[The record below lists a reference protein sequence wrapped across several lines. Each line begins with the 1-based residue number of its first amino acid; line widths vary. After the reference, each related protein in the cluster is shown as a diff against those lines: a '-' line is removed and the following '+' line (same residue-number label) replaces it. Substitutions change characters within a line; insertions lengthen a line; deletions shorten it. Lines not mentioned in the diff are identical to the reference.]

1 MKEKFAAQL
10 EGVKKD
16 LIFLAN
22 QVEDAVYRALKALEK
37 QDKEKA
43 QEIIAADI
51 NINLAEVEIEK
62 KIFSLLALQQP
73 VAMDLRFIVAAL
85 KMNNDLERIGDH
97 AKNIAKCARK
107 LSGEPF
113 MDAIEEIPEFGRTC
127 RNLFR
132 DAVQAFINLN
142 TDQAA
147 EISERDEEIDK
158 AMKKIT
164 RRIITSI
171 KDDPGKT
178 EQGMELIN
186 VVRHLERIA
195 DLAVNLG
202 EDVIFM
208 KDAKIIRYGLGTTK
222 E

>member
-10 EGVKKD
+10 EDVKKD

-22 QVEDAVYRALKALEK
+22 HVEDALYRALKALEK
-37 QDKEKA
+37 QDKDSAK
-43 QEIIAADI
+43 QIIADDI

-73 VAMDLRFIVAAL
+73 VAIDLRFIVAAL
-85 KMNNDLERIGDH
+85 RMNNDLERIGDH
-97 AKNIAKCARK
+97 AKNIAKVARK

-113 MDAIEEIPEFGRTC
+113 IDAIEDVPAFGRAC
-127 RNLFR
+127 RNIFR

-142 TDQAA
+142 TDQAS
-147 EISERDEEIDK
+147 EIRERDEEIDK
-158 AMKKIT
+158 EMKRITKKI
-164 RRIITSI
+164 ISNI
-171 KDDPGKT
+171 KDNPGKI

-186 VVRHLERIA
+186 VVKHLERIA

-202 EDVIFM
+202 EDVIFIE
-208 KDAKIIRYGLGTTK
+208 DAKIIRYGLGNT
-222 E
+222 EE

>member
-1 MKEKFAAQL
+1 MNNKFAAQL
-10 EGVKKD
+10 EDVKKD

-22 QVEDAVYRALKALEK
+22 QVEDALYRALKALEK
-37 QDKEKA
+37 QDKEEAK
-43 QEIIAADI
+43 EIVAADI
-51 NINLAEVEIEK
+51 NINMAEVAIEK

-73 VAMDLRFIVAAL
+73 VAIDLRFIVAAL
-85 KMNNDLERIGDH
+85 RMNNDLERIGDH
-97 AKNIAKCARK
+97 AKNIAKVARK

-113 MDAIEEIPEFGRTC
+113 LEAIEDVPQFGRDC
-127 RNLFR
+127 RTIFR

-147 EISERDEEIDK
+147 EIRERDELIDK
-158 AMKKIT
+158 EMKRITKKI
-164 RRIITSI
+164 ISNI
-171 KDDPGKT
+171 KDSPAKI

-186 VVRHLERIA
+186 VVKHLERIA

-208 KDAKIIRYGLGTTK
+208 KDAKIIRYGLGNK
-222 E
+222 EE